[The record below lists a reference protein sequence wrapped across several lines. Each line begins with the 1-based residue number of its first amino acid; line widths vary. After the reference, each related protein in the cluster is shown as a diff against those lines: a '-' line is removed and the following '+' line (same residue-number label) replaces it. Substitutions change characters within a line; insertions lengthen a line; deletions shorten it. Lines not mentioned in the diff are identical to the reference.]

1 MTHLEIVPAIMIG
14 GAGSR
19 LWPLSRANKP
29 KQFLNLG
36 GNFSINAAPE
46 GGTTAILEIPL
57 ELPKP

>member
-1 MTHLEIVPAIMIG
+1 MTQLEIVPAIMIG

-36 GNFSINAAPE
+36 GNASMFQDTVQRFAVPGFRSA
-46 GGTTAILEIPL
+46 
-57 ELPKP
+57 